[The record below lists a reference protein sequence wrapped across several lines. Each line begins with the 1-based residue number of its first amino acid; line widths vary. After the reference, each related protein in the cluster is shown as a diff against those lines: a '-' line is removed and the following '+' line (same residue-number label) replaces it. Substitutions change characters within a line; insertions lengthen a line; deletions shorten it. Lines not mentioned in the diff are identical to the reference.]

1 MKGSVGSVV
10 LGVVEK
16 ARKKSFEDGEV
27 GANCLQGFYGD
38 GLEDATNSPRQLMSA
53 EDHRYA
59 S

>member
-1 MKGSVGSVV
+1 MTGSVGSVV
-10 LGVVEK
+10 SGVVEK

-27 GANCLQGFYGD
+27 GDGCVQGFYGD
-38 GLEDATNSPRQLMSA
+38 GLEDAANCPRQLMSA

>member
-1 MKGSVGSVV
+1 MTGSVGSVV
-10 LGVVEK
+10 SGVEEK
-16 ARKKSFEDGEV
+16 ARKKSFEDDEV
-27 GANCLQGFYGD
+27 GDGCLQGFYGD

>member
-10 LGVVEK
+10 LGVEEK

-27 GANCLQGFYGD
+27 GANCLHGD
-38 GLEDATNSPRQLMSA
+38 GLEDAANSPRQLMSA

>member
-27 GANCLQGFYGD
+27 GANCLQGFYVTD
-38 GLEDATNSPRQLMSA
+38 WKMLQIVPDS
-53 EDHRYA
+53 
-59 S
+59 

>member
-1 MKGSVGSVV
+1 M
-10 LGVVEK
+10 GVVEK

-38 GLEDATNSPRQLMSA
+38 GLEDAANSPRQLMSA